1 MKKWKVV
8 LSLAMRKP
16 DAAIVGSLDLESTRI
31 IELRAPGVPVDL
43 TDVGLP
49 EGDFK
54 ACFYIAYRGKRE
66 LAGRECFTHSLA

>member
-1 MKKWKVV
+1 MEGGPLPCDAKARCGHCWE
-8 LSLAMRKP
+8 LGLRKYA
-16 DAAIVGSLDLESTRI
+16 DHRI
-31 IELRAPGVPVDL
+31 EGARWVPVDL